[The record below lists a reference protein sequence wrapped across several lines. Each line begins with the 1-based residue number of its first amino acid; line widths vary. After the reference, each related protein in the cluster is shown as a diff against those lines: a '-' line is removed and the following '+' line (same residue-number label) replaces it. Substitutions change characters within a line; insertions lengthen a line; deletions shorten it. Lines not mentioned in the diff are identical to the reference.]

1 MANGLRSEDPNG
13 RCSRSPT
20 AMLPLSLPPHTD
32 SGSAASRAFPA
43 VGSGRVGIFGEVLA
57 VPALTVLPQSQ
68 GGNGGAAQPVGPPRS
83 RARRSGRKL
92 AGRGRAEGCLAG
104 AGGAA
109 YLAGQPS
116 SCRAPAAP
124 AAAAASGAGGSGS
137 AQPRR
142 PCCPRNSRAAARRQ
156 EKGCKAPSSRSRGR
170 RAQAGEFAFLGGGG
184 SGVGFSPTPPLSRCQ
199 GAEGGRGPRR
209 TPLRSALRPPPTS
222 EPPRA
227 PASLMSRPS
236 PAAN

>member
-43 VGSGRVGIFGEVLA
+43 VGSGRVGIFGG

-68 GGNGGAAQPVGPPRS
+68 GGNGGAAQPVGLPRS

-92 AGRGRAEGCLAG
+92 AGRGRAAGCLAG

-170 RAQAGEFAFLGGGG
+170 RAQAGEFAFFLGGGVWGGFFSHPSPLPVPG
-184 SGVGFSPTPPLSRCQ
+184 SRGRAGAAGAAPDSAPL
-199 GAEGGRGPRR
+199 
-209 TPLRSALRPPPTS
+209 
-222 EPPRA
+222 RA
-227 PASLMSRPS
+227 PA
-236 PAAN
+236 ATD

>member
-92 AGRGRAEGCLAG
+92 AGRGRAAGCLAG

-184 SGVGFSPTPPLSRCQ
+184 GLGWVFLPPLPSP
-199 GAEGGRGPRR
+199 GAREPRAGGGRAG
-209 TPLRSALRPPPTS
+209 LRSAPRSGRRRLASRRARPHP
-222 EPPRA
+222 
-227 PASLMSRPS
+227 
-236 PAAN
+236 